1 MAASLRRDP
10 GVDVET
16 VEGRYG
22 EFTVLVDGE
31 RVVGGGPLAFLG
43 ILPSIRAVRKAI
55 ERHRAGGAPGTS
67 V

>member
-1 MAASLRRDP
+1 M
-10 GVDVET
+10 DVET